1 MSRVRLTWRQRKT
14 RILTEYQPRVQR
26 SGEMPSKSTN
36 HSRHA
41 TKKSAKMVHTPVTSR
56 RQPILRR
63 IHTTPAGTAA
73 DIRASL
79 GITKADLEAALTAI
93 ESAL

>member
-1 MSRVRLTWRQRKT
+1 
-14 RILTEYQPRVQR
+14 
-26 SGEMPSKSTN
+26 MPAKSTN

-41 TKKSAKMVHTPVTSR
+41 AKKSAKKDHAPVTSR
-56 RQPILRR
+56 RRPTMRR

>member
-1 MSRVRLTWRQRKT
+1 
-14 RILTEYQPRVQR
+14 
-26 SGEMPSKSTN
+26 
-36 HSRHA
+36 
-41 TKKSAKMVHTPVTSR
+41 MVHTPVTSR

>member
-1 MSRVRLTWRQRKT
+1 
-14 RILTEYQPRVQR
+14 
-26 SGEMPSKSTN
+26 MPSKSTN